1 MNPRLGRSFFARDT
15 LVVARELLGQRLVA
29 AGVEGRTSGFIV
41 EVEAYVGEGDRASHA
56 RSGPTQRNRAMY
68 GPAGCAYVYFIYGM
82 HYCLNIVTG
91 EDGFPA
97 AVLIRALEPVEGT
110 QEMETR
116 RGGKRGVELANGPA
130 KLCQALAVGRQHD
143 GVDMCAPNA
152 TLFVEW
158 GRTLPEDSIVRGP
171 RVGVRGDERA
181 CTVPWR
187 LYVEGNRYVSRHRA
201 GSSSSGGAHASW

>member
-116 RGGKRGVELANGPA
+116 RGGKRGVELATIGFSRYRRRSQRKRRRWSSFRRPRGKRDSA
-130 KLCQALAVGRQHD
+130 KRRQRQTR
-143 GVDMCAPNA
+143 GQRVNA
-152 TLFVEW
+152 
-158 GRTLPEDSIVRGP
+158 
-171 RVGVRGDERA
+171 
-181 CTVPWR
+181 
-187 LYVEGNRYVSRHRA
+187 
-201 GSSSSGGAHASW
+201 